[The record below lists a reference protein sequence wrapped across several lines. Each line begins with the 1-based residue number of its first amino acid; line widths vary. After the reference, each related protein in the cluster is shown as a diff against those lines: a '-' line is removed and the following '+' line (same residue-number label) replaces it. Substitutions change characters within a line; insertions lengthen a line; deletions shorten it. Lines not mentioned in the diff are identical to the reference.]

1 MEDFNEQ
8 AVDLINQHA
17 FDAAAT
23 LIEQALRTMPPGW
36 RPIQDL
42 PDEQL
47 VACWDTAEFLC
58 YTAHMAQTGSQR
70 KIFWVPPS
78 YSRSY
83 YLLGMVYVERGQVH
97 EALEALDQGLQLEPD
112 HPQLMNEKAY
122 IFQKAGR
129 PADAFLLF
137 QRAVTARHDW
147 TPNYIRART
156 LRGLGVTM
164 VDFGRFD
171 DAVAFLKSSLEIEPN
186 DRLALSEL
194 DYIAKKRASQPPG

>member
-129 PADAFLLF
+129 RTRFCSSSAPSRHGMIGRPITSGRAPSVAWALRWWILAGLTTLWLFLN
-137 QRAVTARHDW
+137 RPSRSSPTTAW
-147 TPNYIRART
+147 P
-156 LRGLGVTM
+156 
-164 VDFGRFD
+164 
-171 DAVAFLKSSLEIEPN
+171 
-186 DRLALSEL
+186 
-194 DYIAKKRASQPPG
+194 